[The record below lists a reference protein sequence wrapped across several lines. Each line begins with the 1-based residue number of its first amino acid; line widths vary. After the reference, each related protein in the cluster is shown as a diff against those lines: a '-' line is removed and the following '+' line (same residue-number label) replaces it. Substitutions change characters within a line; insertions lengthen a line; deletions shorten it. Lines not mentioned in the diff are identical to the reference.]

1 MKHILKSVLALSLAL
16 VMLLALVSCDKS
28 SAVKKAFEK
37 EEYTV
42 ESVST
47 EKLNDSETIKGI
59 LKDAGLTDEQVKD
72 LANYEVIFVFKDLT
86 KAGLIIKFPGSG
98 DVKSFLTVEKDGKD
112 DTSAYDKAKEDGRIN
127 GNCLFLGTS
136 SAKDIFKKA

>member
-42 ESVST
+42 KTLSASDLTDNTTVKE
-47 EKLNDSETIKGI
+47 I
-59 LKDAGLTDEQVKD
+59 LKTAGLTDEQIEK
-72 LANYEVIFVFKDLT
+72 LSKYEVIFVNKGFSN
-86 KAGLIIKFPGSG
+86 GLIIKFPGSG

-136 SAKDIFKKA
+136 NAKDIFKKA

>member
-1 MKHILKSVLALSLAL
+1 MKNILKSVLALSLAL

-42 ESVST
+42 TSLKS
-47 EKLNDSETIKGI
+47 SE
-59 LKDAGLTDEQVKD
+59 LTDNEIVKE
-72 LANYEVIFVFKDLT
+72 LASYEIILVSKKLSN
-86 KAGLIIKFPGSG
+86 GLIIKFPGSG
-98 DVKSFLTVEKDGKD
+98 DVKSFLTVKKDDKD

-127 GNCLFLGTS
+127 GNCLFIGTS

>member
-1 MKHILKSVLALSLAL
+1 MKNILKSVLALSLAL

-42 ESVST
+42 TSLKSSDLTDNEIV
-47 EKLNDSETIKGI
+47 KGI
-59 LKDAGLTDEQVKD
+59 LKEAGMTDDQIKV
-72 LANYEVIFVFKDLT
+72 LASYEVILVNKGLSS
-86 KAGLIIKFPGSG
+86 GLIIKFPGSG
-98 DVKSFLTVEKDGKD
+98 DVKSFLTVKKDDKD

-127 GNCLFLGTS
+127 GNCLFIGTS

>member
-1 MKHILKSVLALSLAL
+1 MKNILKSVLALSLTL

-42 ESVST
+42 TSLKS
-47 EKLNDSETIKGI
+47 SEMTDNEIVKGI
-59 LKDAGLTDEQVKD
+59 LKEAGMTDDQIKE
-72 LANYEVIFVFKDLT
+72 LASYEIILVSKKLSN
-86 KAGLIIKFPGSG
+86 GLIIKFPGSG
-98 DVKSFLTVEKDGKD
+98 DVKSFLTVKKDDKD

-127 GNCLFLGTS
+127 GNCLFIGTS